1 MIFNYN
7 DKEYEV
13 EIIRKKNKNTYVRV
27 RDNKI
32 YVTTSYFVSNGKIKR
47 LLDENRCEIGNMIDR
62 AKVREHRKELF
73 IVFGKYYNVI
83 YGDFERDLILEED
96 TIKVKNQEVLYKWI
110 DNLVKSTFYNRLMS
124 KFDDFEED
132 IPIPTLKIKPMKSRW
147 GVCNTKTKCITLN
160 LDLFR
165 YDIKCLDYVAVHELA
180 HFLEPNHSKAF
191 WSIVEKYCPN
201 YKEIKKI
208 LKG

>member
-191 WSIVEKYCPN
+191 WSIVEKYCPD

>member
-1 MIFNYN
+1 MIFNYD

-47 LLDENRCEIGNMIDR
+47 LLDENRYEIGNMIDR
-62 AKVREHRKELF
+62 AKVREHKKELF

-83 YGDFERDLILEED
+83 YGDFDKDLILEED
-96 TIKVKNQEVLYKWI
+96 TIKVKNQEVLYKWK

-191 WSIVEKYCPN
+191 WSIVEKYCPD

>member
-47 LLDENRCEIGNMIDR
+47 LLDENRYEIGNMIDR

-83 YGDFERDLILEED
+83 YGDFDRDLILEED
-96 TIKVKNQEVLYKWI
+96 TIKVKNQEVLYKWK

-191 WSIVEKYCPN
+191 WSIVEKYCPD

-208 LKG
+208 LKD

>member
-47 LLDENRCEIGNMIDR
+47 ILEENRCEIGNMIDR
-62 AKVREHRKELF
+62 AKVREHKKELF

-83 YGDFERDLILEED
+83 YGDFDRDLILEED
-96 TIKVKNQEVLYKWI
+96 TIKVKNQEVLYKWK

-191 WSIVEKYCPN
+191 WSIVEKYCPD

>member
-73 IVFGKYYNVI
+73 IVFGKYYNII

-191 WSIVEKYCPN
+191 WSIVEKYCPD

>member
-32 YVTTSYFVSNGKIKR
+32 YVTTSYLVSNGKIKR

>member
-13 EIIRKKNKNTYVRV
+13 EIIRKNNKNTYVRV

-47 LLDENRCEIGNMIDR
+47 LLDENRYEIGNMIDR

-124 KFDDFEED
+124 KFDNFEED

-191 WSIVEKYCPN
+191 WSIVEKYCPD

>member
-83 YGDFERDLILEED
+83 YGDFDRDLILEED

-191 WSIVEKYCPN
+191 WSIVEKYCPD